1 MSPRRLF
8 RTDWLWALITIVLTI
23 SAVVSLFWVASID
36 GYRPEL
42 LWDMIPHA
50 LSGAAICAFF
60 LNFNVSRSRKRYIAI
75 LPLILLTIIP
85 AVIITLFLGIIWE
98 MIEVGL
104 PWLGFFAYDIGNI
117 IRDIIADIIGAVF
130 TAIIYFYHFEALE
143 EIQKPD
149 TETKPTQGQ
158 DSSQVPG
165 RDTMNY
171 CDNCGSVMPPGER
184 TCDNCGARG

>member
-1 MSPRRLF
+1 MSPRRIF
-8 RTDWLWALITIVLTI
+8 RTDWLWVLITAVLII

-50 LSGAAICAFF
+50 LSGAAICAFL
-60 LNFNVSRSRKRYIAI
+60 LNFNISRSSKRYIAI

-85 AVIITLFLGIIWE
+85 AVIITLAFGILWE
-98 MIEVGL
+98 AVEVYM
-104 PWLGFFAYDIGNI
+104 PWLGFFAWDLGNI
-117 IRDIIADIIGAVF
+117 IRDIIADVIGAVF
-130 TAIIYFYHFEALE
+130 TVIIYYYHYEALE

-149 TETKPTQGQ
+149 TEPTRVQ
-158 DSSQVPG
+158 DTSQPPG

-171 CDNCGSVMPPGER
+171 CDNCGSVMPTGEH